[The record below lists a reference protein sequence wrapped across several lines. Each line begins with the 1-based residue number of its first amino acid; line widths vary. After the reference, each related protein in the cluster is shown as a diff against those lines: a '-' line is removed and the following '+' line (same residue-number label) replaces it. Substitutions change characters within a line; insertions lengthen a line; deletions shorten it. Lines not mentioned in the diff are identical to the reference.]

1 MAYILRVITE
11 FSTAIVDYF
20 FTTKRRRSFY
30 FTWFVGFS
38 LIGFLSVYL
47 FISIWV
53 DFNAVR
59 QLKDYTPPIPSKVLD
74 RKGRLITTFFKD
86 HRIMVTMDE
95 VPDVLPQAFI
105 AMEDNRFYEHHGI
118 NPSAMFRAFLK
129 NLVSGGISQGG
140 STITQQ
146 LTKVVLTDGSRTYTR
161 KIKEAFMSLYL
172 DYTYTK
178 DEILNMYF
186 NQIYFGHGN
195 YGVEAASRFYFGKPV
210 AEISLGQAAI
220 LASLP
225 SAPNGYSPIKY
236 PHKSQEKVRQV
247 LLKMVDMGYISLAG
261 AEEEFRELLLY
272 YGSLNISPNETAFGR
287 RVDLAPYYTEHIRRD
302 LVKKYGEEMLYQ
314 KGLIIET
321 SLDLD
326 HQAKAQQTL
335 WKTIAE
341 TNEKSP
347 VKVFSKQIEMSEKY
361 SESAHLIQTLFGYED
376 FAVQRSLEQYEVEL
390 YYHSELAENF
400 EILSF
405 ALGADAKLNKTID
418 YLRKNNPYAQYY
430 STVQGAFIEIDN
442 KTGEITAMV
451 GGTPFSATNQI
462 NRTVQMK
469 RQPGS
474 TFKPILYAAAIELRQ
489 ITAASI
495 FPDTPLIMLDVGG
508 DVWMP
513 ENYSLGYRGF
523 ISVRDAL
530 RLSINMVSIA
540 ITREVGL
547 GNMFPIIARQLYVD
561 PKEIPYNLS
570 VALGSYEV
578 SPLQL
583 ARAFSLFPRGGLS
596 LHLITIKKISDKDG
610 NVYFDALKDGN
621 VEPVQLLQPGTAS
634 LMVSLLKDVV
644 YRGTGSLVRRNY
656 RGFAGGKTG
665 TTNNYRDAWF
675 VGFNQRYTSAIWVG
689 FDKPTISLGS
699 GQAGGAVSAPAWGY
713 YQYLVQQYLIN
724 EKPHIVTSS
733 LRVVTICK
741 TTGMLPG
748 PTCPETAT
756 EVFVPG
762 TEPTQTQE
770 EVNGETTFV
779 DPTLDPTINPPDG
792 TNPCF
797 TDPNIMDLR

>member
-1 MAYILRVITE
+1 MASFLRIITDV
-11 FSTAIVDYF
+11 STTLVDYF
-20 FTTKRRRSFY
+20 FTTKRGRSFY
-30 FTWFVGFS
+30 ISWFAGFS
-38 LIGFLSVYL
+38 LIGFVSVYL

-59 QLKDYTPPIPSKVLD
+59 QLKNFSPPIPSKVLD

-86 HRIMVTMDE
+86 HRIMVTMDQ

-105 AMEDNRFYEHHGI
+105 AMEDNRFYQHYGI
-118 NPSAMFRAFLK
+118 NPSAIFRAFLK
-129 NLVSGGISQGG
+129 NMISGGISQGG

-161 KIKEAFMSLYL
+161 KLKEAIMSLYL
-172 DYTYTK
+172 DYSYSK

-195 YGVEAASRFYFGKPV
+195 YGVEAASRFYFNKP
-210 AEISLGQAAI
+210 AIEMSLGQAAI

-236 PHKSQEKVRQV
+236 PHRSQEKVRQV
-247 LLKMVDMGYISLAG
+247 LLKMVDMGYISLVD
-261 AEEEFRELLLY
+261 AEQEFQKLLKY
-272 YGSLNISPNETAFGR
+272 YASLNISPNETAFGR
-287 RVDLAPYYTEHIRRD
+287 RVDLAPYYTEHIRKN
-302 LVKKYGEEMLYQ
+302 LIKKYGEKMLYE

-326 HQAKAQQTL
+326 HQAAAQKTL
-335 WKTIAE
+335 WKTIAD
-341 TNEKSP
+341 TNENSP
-347 VKVFSKQIEMSEKY
+347 VKVFTKQKEMSEKY
-361 SESAHLIQTLFGYED
+361 SETAHLIQALYGYGE
-376 FAVQRSLEQYEVEL
+376 FTVQRTLDQYETEL
-390 YYHSELAENF
+390 YYHAELAENL

-405 ALGADAKLNKTID
+405 GLGANEKLNKFID
-418 YLRKNNPYAQYY
+418 HARKNNPYAQYY
-430 STVQGAFIEIDN
+430 SSVQGAFVEIDN

-474 TFKPILYAAAIELRQ
+474 TFKPILYAAAVELGQ

-530 RLSINMVSIA
+530 RFSTNMVSIA

-547 GNMFPIIARQLYVD
+547 GNMFPIIASQLYVD
-561 PKEIPYNLS
+561 AKEIPYNLS

-596 LHLITIKKISDKDG
+596 LQTITVKKITDKDG
-610 NVYFDALKDGN
+610 NVYFDAAKDGY
-621 VEPVQLLQPGTAS
+621 VKPQQLLKPGTAS

-644 YRGTGSLVRRNY
+644 NRGTAKLVRRNY
-656 RGFAGGKTG
+656 HGFAGGKTG

-675 VGFNQRYTSAIWVG
+675 VGFNKRYTSAIWVG

-713 YQYLVQQYLIN
+713 YQYLIQHYQKE
-724 EKPHIVTSS
+724 EKPHIVTSG
-733 LRVVTICK
+733 LKNVLICK

-748 PTCPETAT
+748 PTCPETVT

-762 TEPTQTQE
+762 TEPTQTKE
-770 EVNGETTFV
+770 ELQSESPLIDPTHDLPETTNQDF
-779 DPTLDPTINPPDG
+779 
-792 TNPCF
+792 TNP
-797 TDPNIMDLR
+797 DIGDLM